1 MKTVYFDNSATTPL
15 LPEVK
20 AAITAAMDNY
30 GNPSS
35 LHSMGVEA
43 EKAVSAARKTVLSA
57 LGVRQISKITEQSL
71 IFTAGGTEAD
81 NLAIIGTATAK
92 NFPAGKKI
100 IISDS
105 EHPAVIEPAEALA
118 KRGFN
123 IVRIPTK
130 NGIPDY
136 RMIEDTADKDTI
148 LASFML
154 VNNETGAI
162 YDIKRISQIVKAK
175 NPSALIHT
183 DCVQGF
189 MNLPF
194 SPKSL
199 GADMVSLSAHKIG
212 GPKGVGALYVAPE
225 VLVKK
230 QLSPIIFGGGQ
241 ESGTRSGTE
250 NLLGIVGLGEAVS
263 ANIAHFEESEAA
275 KNELYGYLVGALGDK
290 SRFPDIKLNIPEK
303 HVSNIVSIT
312 LPGIKSETMLHSLSA
327 DGIFISSGSAC
338 ASNTGHKSHALRAYG
353 LTEREIDCTVRV
365 SIGGANILEEG
376 EIFLRVFEEKIKNLV
391 RMGR

>member
-20 AAITAAMDNY
+20 SAITLAMDNY

-43 EKAVSAARKTVLSA
+43 EKAVSSARRTVLSA

-81 NLAIIGTATAK
+81 NLALIGTATAK
-92 NFPAGKKI
+92 NFPVGKKI

-118 KRGFN
+118 RRGFN
-123 IVRIPTK
+123 IVKIPTK
-130 NGIPDY
+130 GGIPDY
-136 RMIEDTADKDTI
+136 KMIEDTADRDTV

-154 VNNETGAI
+154 VNNETGAV
-162 YDIKRISQIVKAK
+162 YDIKRISQIIKSK

-189 MNLPF
+189 MNLPL
-194 SPKSL
+194 SPKAL
-199 GADMVSLSAHKIG
+199 GADMVSISAHKIG

-241 ESGTRSGTE
+241 ESGSRSGTE
-250 NLLGIVGLGEAVS
+250 NLIGIVGFGEAVS
-263 ANIAHFEESEAA
+263 VNMARFDEFARA
-275 KNELYGYLVGALGDK
+275 KNELYGYLVAALGDK
-290 SRFPDIKLNIPEK
+290 SRFPDIRLNIPEN
-303 HVSNIVSIT
+303 HAPNIVSIT

-327 DGIFISSGSAC
+327 EGIFISSGSAC
-338 ASNTGHKSHALRAYG
+338 ASNTGHKSHILRAYG
-353 LTEREIDCTVRV
+353 LSEREIDCTVRV
-365 SIGGANILEEG
+365 SIGGANTIDEG
-376 EIFLRVFEEKIKNLV
+376 DFFLRVFEGKIKNLV

>member
-20 AAITAAMDNY
+20 AAMVDAMELY

-35 LHSMGVEA
+35 LHSMGAAA
-43 EKAVSAARKTVLSA
+43 EKAVSAARKTILSA

-81 NLAIIGTATAK
+81 NLALMGVAAAK
-92 NFPAGKKI
+92 TFPAGKKI

-105 EHPAVIEPAEALA
+105 EHPAVIEPAEVLA

-123 IVRIPTK
+123 IIKIPTK
-130 NGIPDY
+130 NGVPDY
-136 RMIEDTADKDTI
+136 RMIEDAADKDTI

-162 YDIKRISQIVKAK
+162 YDIKRISQIVKGK
-175 NPSALIHT
+175 NPSAIIHT

-194 SPKSL
+194 SPRTL
-199 GADMVSLSAHKIG
+199 GADLISVSAHKIG

-225 VLVKK
+225 ILVKK

-241 ESGTRSGTE
+241 EFGTRSGTE
-250 NLLGIVGLGEAVS
+250 NVLGIIGFGEAVS
-263 ANIAHFEESEAA
+263 ANMAHFDESEKA
-275 KNELYGYLVGALGDK
+275 KNELYSYLVSALSDK
-290 SRFPDIKLNIPEK
+290 SRFPDIKLNIPED
-303 HVSNIVSIT
+303 HAPNIISIT
-312 LPGIKSETMLHSLSA
+312 LPNIKSETMLHGLSA
-327 DGIFISSGSAC
+327 EGIFISSGSAC
-338 ASNTGHKSHALRAYG
+338 ASNTGHKSHVLRAYG
-353 LTEREIDCTVRV
+353 LSEREIDCTIRV
-365 SIGGANILEEG
+365 SLGGANTTEEG
-376 EIFLRVFEEKIKNLV
+376 EFFLRVFEEKLKTLV